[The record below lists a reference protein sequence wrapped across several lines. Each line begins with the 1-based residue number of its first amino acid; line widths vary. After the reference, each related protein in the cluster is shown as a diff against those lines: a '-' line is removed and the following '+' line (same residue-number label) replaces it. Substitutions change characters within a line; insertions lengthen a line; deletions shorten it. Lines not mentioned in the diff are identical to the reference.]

1 MANLNNALQELRAE
15 LSRARLH
22 VAKLDKA
29 ITVIESLNGSGTSRN
44 INQPKRIISAAS
56 RRKMAQAQKTRW
68 ARLGKDRSQRATGSV
83 IRKVIR
89 CRHRPA
95 GRSRRHSGRGGRRF
109 GGEEEGSVE
118 PRTREG
124 KMIPPTYKPKKKF
137 MQLAIAEAKR
147 ARDRGDYP
155 IGAVITRV
163 IGKREV
169 VIASAGNR
177 VKTSGSSIKHV
188 ELETLKYVSSGYG
201 RYLPDFVLYS
211 THEPC
216 AMCAG
221 ACVWSKIGAVVF
233 GVSQEDITAYG
244 KKHGTEEFKWRACL
258 ISCKFVLEKG
268 GLHIPVF
275 GKFLRPGVPKVVR
288 ISGLLTCYRERDAFH
303 SNGGS
308 SEFATSLRYARAC
321 SDVLSLPSSISST
334 SSEGAIQ
341 LFVLTL

>member
-1 MANLNNALQELRAE
+1 MR
-15 LSRARLH
+15 
-22 VAKLDKA
+22 
-29 ITVIESLNGSGTSRN
+29 
-44 INQPKRIISAAS
+44 
-56 RRKMAQAQKTRW
+56 
-68 ARLGKDRSQRATGSV
+68 
-83 IRKVIR
+83 
-89 CRHRPA
+89 
-95 GRSRRHSGRGGRRF
+95 
-109 GGEEEGSVE
+109 
-118 PRTREG
+118 
-124 KMIPPTYKPKKKF
+124 
-137 MQLAIAEAKR
+137 LAIAEAKR

-244 KKHGTEEFKWRACL
+244 KKHGTDEFKWRACL

-268 GLHIPVF
+268 GLRIPVF
-275 GKFLRPGVPKVVR
+275 GKFLKPECRKLFG
-288 ISGLLTCYRERDAFH
+288 YRVTLRASPSAEMRHLDPDLRHTIEGGFANDDAFDCAVRLAGMLEVLM
-303 SNGGS
+303 NRRGS
-308 SEFATSLRYARAC
+308 GE
-321 SDVLSLPSSISST
+321 SDEERVRTL
-334 SSEGAIQ
+334 EGWILGQSCAP
-341 LFVLTL
+341 